1 MANKLTQAKIDAMW
15 AAWQE
20 KQTLD
25 YVAKKVGVSWQAV
38 KRYREKE
45 NWDARMGAIERRA
58 EHKADMV
65 LSDRRARDLKLIEAA
80 KRVWASQLTGKLK
93 VVCPACAHEHSVDVP
108 KMKAGFRD
116 LPEFI
121 RICELLSGEA
131 DSREEIVIKV
141 ERL

>member
-1 MANKLTQAKIDAMW
+1 MANKLTQAKIDEMW
-15 AAWQE
+15 QAWQE
-20 KQTLD
+20 KQSVRHVVKKCH
-25 YVAKKVGVSWQAV
+25 VAKLTAE
-38 KRYREKE
+38 RYRKKE
-45 NWDARMGAIERRA
+45 NWDARLGAIERRA
-58 EHKADMV
+58 EHKADLT
-65 LSDRRARDLKLIEAA
+65 LSDRRARDLRLIEAA
-80 KRVWASQLTGKLK
+80 KRVWAGQLTGKLK